1 MRRTR
6 QAARKKS
13 VPLARFFA
21 AAALLLCVLSGAL
34 PAEAVFNPG
43 GPMACCRGMKGM
55 RAEGG
60 SSCPLCQRAKAKL
73 RKPSKPVQR
82 EHACGAD
89 LALREKG
96 SAAVE
101 SHALLLV
108 ARSGEQV
115 QPEVERGRGEEVSS
129 QDATQST
136 SRQASVGGASISKP
150 CPSDCCG
157 TAAGSPNGPRR
168 PRLDAALTEG
178 IRPRPPTA
186 ESYTYAPSGLI
197 KATSVLR
204 RSSPPRAPPSGL
216 EDRTA

>member
-6 QAARKKS
+6 QAAPGKS
-13 VPLARFFA
+13 VPLARFVA

-55 RAEGG
+55 KADGG
-60 SSCPLCQRAKAKL
+60 NSCPLCRRAKAKP
-73 RKPSKPVQR
+73 RKPVRS
-82 EHACGAD
+82 EHDACGAD
-89 LALREKG
+89 LAVRQEK
-96 SAAVE
+96 SDAVE
-101 SHALLLV
+101 SHALLLT
-108 ARSGEQV
+108 ARADEQV
-115 QPEVERGRGEEVSS
+115 QPEAERGDEASS

-136 SRQASVGGASISKP
+136 SRQASVGAASLSRP

-157 TAAGSPNGPRR
+157 TAAGFPNGPRR
-168 PRLDAALTEG
+168 PRLDAALNEG

-204 RSSPPRAPPSGL
+204 RSSPPRAPPSAL